1 MAIVGA
7 SFGGYSALQSP
18 ILEPDLF
25 KAAVGYVGVYSLP
38 MLYTKGDVSGN
49 AGNYR
54 YQRGGKFYLD
64 ETLGTDKD
72 EQIRQS
78 PAFYVAR
85 LKAPVLIVHGKD
97 DDRAPIE
104 HAELLIRALDQAN
117 KPYETLIRDKEGHG
131 FFSEDNRKDY
141 YNLLIRFLNKH
152 VLS

>member
-1 MAIVGA
+1 M
-7 SFGGYSALQSP
+7 
-18 ILEPDLF
+18 
-25 KAAVGYVGVYSLP
+25 
-38 MLYTKGDVSGN
+38 
-49 AGNYR
+49 
-54 YQRGGKFYLD
+54 
-64 ETLGTDKD
+64 
-72 EQIRQS
+72 RQS